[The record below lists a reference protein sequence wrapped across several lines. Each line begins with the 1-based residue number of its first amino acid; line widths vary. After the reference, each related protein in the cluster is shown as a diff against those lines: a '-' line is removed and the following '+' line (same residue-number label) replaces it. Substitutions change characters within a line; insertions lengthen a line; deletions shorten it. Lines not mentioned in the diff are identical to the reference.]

1 MHGQRCPVFLYRP
14 GLAVYPSGG
23 LHWVCWV
30 PTLQKYTP
38 VGPTIRHHSCPSEAM
53 NNTFCGTG
61 MSTVCSTKKG
71 TVGTSTNCS
80 ASCGSQRTVRCG
92 MASCEILGTSI
103 TCSGTELSKSLSTST
118 SWSTICGT
126 GASRSSIGTGTKDSI
141 ICSAVCR
148 WIRSCGP
155 RGSTRP
161 VGRNPPGS
169 SSKSWKSSGWGGG
182 VVRNLAVY
190 FVLALLLPGPG
201 HLRALCAVVQLLGQ
215 GHSDGLPLMPQDGAE
230 PSLSPP
236 PCGACGD
243 ACTRAIRWVRN
254 HHGHTERKR
263 VLESYALL
271 LLFWMTL
278 THVSVHTRKIQKALL
293 ASCTTGGLT
302 PGSSTPGV
310 SATPE
315 PSMTENSSSSK
326 APQLRRLAL
335 NSGTTQRS
343 AKNAEKPTKN
353 IHRRHPR
360 WKCIRL

>member
-30 PTLQKYTP
+30 PTFQKYTP

-53 NNTFCGTG
+53 NNTLQFPG
-61 MSTVCSTKKG
+61 MTTVCSTKKG
-71 TVGTSTNCS
+71 NVGTSTNCS

-169 SSKSWKSSGWGGG
+169 SSKSWKSYGWGGG
-182 VVRNLAVY
+182 VVRNLAVAISGRC
-190 FVLALLLPGPG
+190 ALWCNFSARAIATDIRSCRNMERSRRSLLC
-201 HLRALCAVVQLLGQ
+201 R
-215 GHSDGLPLMPQDGAE
+215 AE
-230 PSLSPP
+230 PVE
-236 PCGACGD
+236 
-243 ACTRAIRWVRN
+243 TR
-254 HHGHTERKR
+254 
-263 VLESYALL
+263 
-271 LLFWMTL
+271 
-278 THVSVHTRKIQKALL
+278 
-293 ASCTTGGLT
+293 
-302 PGSSTPGV
+302 
-310 SATPE
+310 SATE
-315 PSMTENSSSSK
+315 PSAGLGIITVTQEGNACLSHT
-326 APQLRRLAL
+326 PVVVVV
-335 NSGTTQRS
+335 SGASFRCVY
-343 AKNAEKPTKN
+343 
-353 IHRRHPR
+353 IHVT
-360 WKCIRL
+360 